1 MAGDEYSIA
10 DMATW
15 PWARNHE
22 LLKLDNYAGLPN
34 LARWVAAIAERP
46 AAQRMIAKEA
56 EIRVDD
62 GKAFQAATP
71 EAMDRFFG
79 RGKYAKAM

>member
-1 MAGDEYSIA
+1 MSS
-10 DMATW
+10 
-15 PWARNHE
+15 E
-22 LLKLDNYAGLPN
+22 L
-34 LARWVAAIAERP
+34 AAIAERP
-46 AAQRMIAKEA
+46 AAKRMIEKEL

-79 RGKYAKAM
+79 RGKYAKAMAG